1 MQKPAALFCE
11 LWCPGGRTLQN
22 AFLNSF
28 FSTPSIAEIID
39 PTASKVASLLP
50 GEMIVSPSSE
60 EKPFFGKELF
70 TKFK

>member
-1 MQKPAALFCE
+1 MMSRRSNTTKCISKF
-11 LWCPGGRTLQN
+11 
-22 AFLNSF
+22 F
-28 FSTPSIAEIID
+28 FSTPSIAVIID

-70 TKFK
+70 TEFK